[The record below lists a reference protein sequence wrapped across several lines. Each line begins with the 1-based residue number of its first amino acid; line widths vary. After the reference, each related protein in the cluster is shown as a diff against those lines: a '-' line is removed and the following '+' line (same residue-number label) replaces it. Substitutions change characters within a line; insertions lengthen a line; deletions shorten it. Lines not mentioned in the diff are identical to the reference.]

1 MARDWRRDSIASRL
15 RGSAQPA
22 AVRGA
27 SRGSLHVSPE
37 HLATVDDS
45 PMLRRSLQAYMNDV
59 EESRDAVTTFLK
71 NADTATRVGLEYADA
86 LKAFAESSA
95 VTGARL
101 NTVWNHDSAS
111 GTSSPWLDVAR
122 ALSLYGASL
131 TEQSS
136 LTRQHMAQLTSSWQA
151 LRHRLQ
157 PAALA
162 ALRQRFDRASQE
174 QQAAVQAHL
183 AMQRSGGPQ
192 PRLDEAA
199 GRAER
204 ATWVLEQCRFNYVT
218 ALNRAEHM
226 HVQLM
231 ESVGAAFASHLE
243 AAEMGLDQLSSM
255 RAEMA
260 PVRSAARAARL
271 GLGQDEERMITQR
284 IERLRAEGGAR
295 AAGPAAADSD
305 SGSFGS
311 GRSGDD
317 DSGRLVDRCAE
328 GFESSTRRCS
338 EGSVSAS
345 AAAPAGVAT
354 SNGAGLRPRRSSI
367 GRRNA
372 QRGVVTE
379 IQGYL
384 LKQSSSVRADW
395 KRRFFFLTAAGELH
409 YCRSEAD
416 VDSPKSMGSLL
427 LISARPISTQHSP
440 HGGSVAGAASTAGSG
455 HDAHTFIITSPYRRH
470 TLQAESEKQLREWLA
485 ALQNATAALLTAQN
499 FSAQQQLGSAAA
511 NGAAGGG
518 ARAGDAAAGAPTP
531 PLQLLLGVPGNE
543 VCVECLELR
552 PDWCSL
558 NLGVTLCL
566 ECSGIHRSLGV
577 ATSKVRSLTL
587 DALSPSQ
594 LAVLAALGNEKSRRV
609 WEACLSTNGGGGHG
623 GGDSGGD
630 GGEEEAGQSSSAVA
644 RPTRDSS
651 RAVREAWIRTKYVE
665 RRFVLREAAQLA
677 QMQAEMMDAAGDG
690 DAGSGDAGGDAGGEA
705 GDGRGVGAGD
715 GGSDGSGSSGVG
727 TPPSAAPSSAE
738 ARSGGGVAELLSEC
752 VVRAAARGVLPRIA
766 ELLAWG
772 ATCDREACRGGKKGC
787 ALHHAAA
794 ADRTHVAQLLLL
806 NGAEVDL
813 QCTEDGSTPLHW
825 SCGADAGNTALLLLE
840 HGGSPKQL
848 DAFGRTPLDVAMS
861 NGKLTSAELLAE
873 LTDYD

>member
-1 MARDWRRDSIASRL
+1 MSDLASSIASRL
-15 RGSAQPA
+15 RGSAPPAAPPA

-27 SRGSLHVSPE
+27 SRGSLQHVSPE
-37 HLATVDDS
+37 QLATVDDS

-71 NADTATRVGLEYADA
+71 NADAATRVGLEYADA
-86 LKAFAESSA
+86 LKALAESSA

-101 NTVWNHDSAS
+101 NTVWNHDTAS
-111 GTSSPWLDVAR
+111 GASSPWLDVAR

-151 LRHRLQ
+151 LQPVAGTRA

-174 QQAAVQAHL
+174 QQAAVQTHL

-192 PRLDEAA
+192 QRLDEAA

-218 ALNRAEHM
+218 ALNRAESHM

-231 ESVGAAFASHLE
+231 ESIGAAFASHLE

-255 RAEMA
+255 SAEMA
-260 PVRSAARAARL
+260 PVAGAARAARL
-271 GLGQDEERMITQR
+271 GLGADEERMITQR
-284 IERLRAEGGAR
+284 IERLRAGAR
-295 AAGPAAADSD
+295 TAGPAVADGS
-305 SGSFGS
+305 SGSLGS
-311 GRSGDD
+311 GMSGDD
-317 DSGRLVDRCAE
+317 DSGRLADLGAE
-328 GFESSTRRCS
+328 GFESSTRGCADG
-338 EGSVSAS
+338 GSVMAS
-345 AAAPAGVAT
+345 AAAPTGAT
-354 SNGAGLRPRRSSI
+354 SSSNGRGLRTRRSSL

-379 IQGYL
+379 FQGYL

-427 LISARPISTQHSP
+427 LISARPISTQHGP
-440 HGGSVAGAASTAGSG
+440 HGGSSAVGASGAAAGGGG

-499 FSAQQQLGSAAA
+499 LSAQQQLGGGSGGAA
-511 NGAAGGG
+511 NGAAAEGVGG
-518 ARAGDAAAGAPTP
+518 ANGAAGAAGAGAAGGAPMP

-543 VCVECLELR
+543 VCVECLEPR

-577 ATSKVRSLTL
+577 GTSKVRSLTL

-594 LAVLAALGNEKSRRV
+594 LAVIAALGNAKSRLV
-609 WEACLSTNGGGGHG
+609 WEACFPAKGGGGG
-623 GGDSGGD
+623 GGGD
-630 GGEEEAGQSSSAVA
+630 GGGGGEAEQPSSAVA

-651 RAVREAWIRTKYVE
+651 RAVREAWIRAKYVE

-677 QMQAEMMDAAGDG
+677 QMQAEIKEAADADADADADAGDG
-690 DAGSGDAGGDAGGEA
+690 AGGSAGDDSGDAGGGAGGS
-705 GDGRGVGAGD
+705 RC
-715 GGSDGSGSSGVG
+715 S
-727 TPPSAAPSSAE
+727 
-738 ARSGGGVAELLSEC
+738 VAELLGEC
-752 VVRAAARGVLPRIA
+752 VVRAAVRGELPRIA

-772 ATCDREACRGGKKGC
+772 ATCDREACRGGKGGS

-794 ADRTHVAQLLLL
+794 ADRTHAAQLLLL

-813 QCTEDGSTPLHW
+813 QCAEDGSTPLHW

-848 DAFGRTPLDVAMS
+848 DAYGRTPLDVAMS
-861 NGKLTSAELLAE
+861 NGKLTSAELLAA
-873 LTDYD
+873 LTDC